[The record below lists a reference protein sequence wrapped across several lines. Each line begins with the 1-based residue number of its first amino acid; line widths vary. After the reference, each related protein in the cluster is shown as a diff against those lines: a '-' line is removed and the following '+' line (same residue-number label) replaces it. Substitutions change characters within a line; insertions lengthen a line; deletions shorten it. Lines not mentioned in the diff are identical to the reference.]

1 MSTYKQTY
9 EQPRQAPNPNIRSI
23 YTGGPVKTEQQ
34 PLKTY
39 RAPETKKLK
48 IIPMGGNGEIGK
60 NMQVYEYGDDIII
73 VDCGVMFPRAEML
86 GIDLII
92 PNVSYLEAKKSKIRG
107 MIFTHGHED
116 HIGAISYIWP
126 KLQCPLYAT
135 KLTAGFIE
143 SKMAEAELKPQ
154 IRIVKAGDKIQ
165 LGVFKIEFIPFSHS
179 FLDDVGLVID
189 TPEGL
194 IVHIADFKLDPNK
207 LESQKI
213 LTKLGEFA
221 ARGVKLLLLE
231 STNVEIKSNPIAES
245 VVHDTIAGI
254 FGKAKGRMI
263 VTSFASALDRIQGV
277 INSAQKYHRKVA
289 IAGRSMEKAIDIAMN
304 LGYLKIPKG
313 VLMDIRGAEKMPDN
327 QLVIICTGS
336 QGEEY
341 SALVRMS
348 TGEHRQIHI
357 RKGDTVVVSAGA
369 IPGNERT
376 YHDTVN
382 NLYRLG
388 ANVFYGSERE
398 KVHSSGH
405 AKREEL
411 KLVIANVKPEYFLPI
426 HGEYRHLVLHARLAQ
441 ELGIPEANTFVI
453 EDGQVIEIDEKGARI
468 STQKVD
474 ASYVLVDGL
483 GVGDVGNIVLRDRQ
497 AMAKDGIFVV
507 ILTVDHET
515 GKLITSPD
523 IISRGFIYMRE
534 REDLV
539 YKSRQEVKKM
549 FAKHNEKYPANWD
562 FIKKAMR
569 QELGEFLFTETER
582 RPMIIPV
589 IIEV

>member
-1 MSTYKQTY
+1 MAYKPSY
-9 EQPRQAPNPNIRSI
+9 EQPRQAANPNIGPI
-23 YTGGPVKTEQQ
+23 YTGGSAKTGPA
-34 PLKTY
+34 PLKTF
-39 RAPETKKLK
+39 RAPEPKKLK

-60 NMQVYEYGDDIII
+60 NMQIYEYGDDIIV

-92 PNVSYLEAKKSKIRG
+92 PNIAYLEAKKNKIRG
-107 MIFTHGHED
+107 MIFTHGHMD
-116 HIGAISYIWP
+116 HIGAVSYIWP
-126 KLQCPLYAT
+126 RLQCPLYAT

-143 SKMAEAELKPQ
+143 SAMEEKELKPQ
-154 IRIVKAGDKIQ
+154 IRLIKPGDKIQ

-179 FLDDVGLVID
+179 FLDDVGLAID

-194 IVHIADFKLDPNK
+194 VIHIADFKLDPNK
-207 LESQKI
+207 IESQMI

-245 VVHDTIAGI
+245 VVHDTISNI
-254 FGKAKGRMI
+254 FGKAKGRMV

-277 INSAQKYHRKVA
+277 INAAHKYHRKIA
-289 IAGRSMEKAIDIAMN
+289 IAGRSMDKAVNIAMN
-304 LGYLKIPKG
+304 LGYLKVPKG
-313 VLMDIRGAEKMPDN
+313 ILVDIRGAEKIQDN
-327 QLVIICTGS
+327 QLVILCTGS
-336 QGEEY
+336 QGEEF
-341 SALVRMS
+341 SALVRMA
-348 TGEHRQIHI
+348 TGDHKQI
-357 RKGDTVVVSAGA
+357 RLKKGDTVVISASA
-369 IPGNERT
+369 IPGNERS
-376 YHDTVN
+376 YSDTVN

-388 ANVFYGSERE
+388 ADVFYGSERE

-405 AKREEL
+405 AKRDEL

-426 HGEYRHLVLHARLAQ
+426 HGEYRHLVLHSRMAQ
-441 ELGIPEANTFVI
+441 ELGIPEANTFTI
-453 EDGQVIEIDEKGARI
+453 ENGQVIEIDDKGARI
-468 STQKVD
+468 SNLKVD

-515 GKLITSPD
+515 GKLVTSPD

-539 YKSRQEVKKM
+539 YKARQEIKKG
-549 FAKHNEKYPANWD
+549 FAKHNEKYPANWE

>member
-1 MSTYKQTY
+1 MAYKQSY
-9 EQPRQAPNPNIRSI
+9 EQPRSANNPNIKQI
-23 YTGGPVKTEQQ
+23 YTGPSNQNGPK
-34 PLKTY
+34 PLKTF
-39 RAPETKKLK
+39 RAPEPKRLK
-48 IIPMGGNGEIGK
+48 IIPLGGNGEIGK
-60 NMQVYEYGDDIII
+60 NMQVYEYGDDILI

-92 PNVSYLEAKKSKIRG
+92 PNVAYLEERKNKIRG

-126 KLQCPLYAT
+126 KLQCPIYAT

-154 IRIVKAGDKIQ
+154 IRVISAGDKIQ
-165 LGVFKIEFIPFSHS
+165 LGVFKLEFIPFSHS
-179 FLDDVGLVID
+179 FLDDIGIAID

-254 FGKAKGRMI
+254 FAKAKGRMI

-277 INSAQKYHRKVA
+277 INSAQKHHRKVA
-289 IAGRSMEKAIDIAMN
+289 IAGRSMEKAINIAMN
-304 LGYLKIPKG
+304 LGYLKVPQG
-313 VLMDIRGAEKMPDN
+313 VLIDIRQADKAQND
-327 QLVIICTGS
+327 QLVILCTGS

-348 TGEHRQIHI
+348 TGEHRQIQI
-357 RKGDTVVVSAGA
+357 KKGDTVVVSAGA

-441 ELGIPEANTFVI
+441 ELGIPESNTFVI
-453 EDGQVIEIDEKGARI
+453 EDGQVIEIDEKGGRI
-468 STQKVD
+468 SNQKVD

-483 GVGDVGNIVLRDRQ
+483 GVGDIGNIVLRDRQ

-539 YKSRQEVKKM
+539 YKARQEIKKG
-549 FAKHNEKYPANWD
+549 FAKHNEKYPANWE

-569 QELGEFLFTETER
+569 QDLGEFLFTETER

-589 IIEV
+589 VIEV

>member
-1 MSTYKQTY
+1 MYQQQTAQKSY
-9 EQPRQAPNPNIRSI
+9 TTSASAKSI
-23 YTGGPVKTEQQ
+23 YTTSPKPQ
-34 PLKTY
+34 PKPLRVFK
-39 RAPETKKLK
+39 APETPRLK
-48 IIPMGGNGEIGK
+48 IIPLGGNGEIGK
-60 NMQVYEYGDDIII
+60 NMQIYEYGDDIIL

-92 PNVSYLEAKKSKIRG
+92 PNVAYLEERKEKIRG
-107 MIFTHGHED
+107 IVFTHGHMD
-116 HIGAISYIWP
+116 HIGAIAYLWP
-126 KLQCPLYAT
+126 KLQCPIYAT

-143 SKMAEAELKPQ
+143 SQMEEAELKPQ
-154 IRIVKAGDKIQ
+154 IRLIKPGDKIQ

-179 FLDDVGLVID
+179 FLDDVGMAID

-194 IVHIADFKLDPNK
+194 IIHIADFKLDPSK

-213 LTKLGEFA
+213 LGKLGEFA
-221 ARGVKLLLLE
+221 DRGVKLLLLE
-231 STNVEIKSNPIAES
+231 STNVEVKSNPIAES
-245 VVHDTIAGI
+245 VVHDTIANI
-254 FGKAKGRMI
+254 FSKAKGRMI

-277 INSAQKYHRKVA
+277 VNSAHKYHRKIA
-289 IAGRSMEKAIDIAMN
+289 IAGRSMEKAINIAMN
-304 LGYLKIPKG
+304 LGYLKVP
-313 VLMDIRGAEKMPDN
+313 RGILVDVRRLESIPDN
-327 QLVIICTGS
+327 QLVILCTGS

-348 TGEHRQIHI
+348 SGEHKQVRIK
-357 RKGDTVVVSAGA
+357 KGDTVVISASA
-369 IPGNERT
+369 IPGNERS
-376 YHDTVN
+376 YSDTVN

-398 KVHSSGH
+398 RIHSSGH

-426 HGEYRHLVLHARLAQ
+426 HGEYRHLVLHSRLAQ
-441 ELGIPEANTFVI
+441 ELGIAEDHTFTI
-453 EDGQVIEIDEKGARI
+453 ENGQVIEIQNKIAKI
-468 STQKVD
+468 ASYKVD

-497 AMAKDGIFVV
+497 AMSKDGIFVV

-515 GKLITSPD
+515 GKIITSPD

-539 YKSRQEVKKM
+539 FKARQEIKKM
-549 FAKHNEKYPANWD
+549 FQKHNEKYPANWD

-569 QELGEFLFTETER
+569 QELGEFLYTETER
-582 RPMIIPV
+582 RPMVIPV

>member
-1 MSTYKQTY
+1 MNYAQTQSKSTSYST
-9 EQPRQAPNPNIRSI
+9 NPNLRPI
-23 YTGGPVKTEQQ
+23 YTGSTKTGAQ
-34 PLKTY
+34 PLKTF
-39 RAPETKKLK
+39 RAPEKKLK
-48 IIPMGGNGEIGK
+48 VIPLGGNGEIGK
-60 NMQVYEYGDDIII
+60 NMQIYEYGDDIII

-92 PNVSYLEAKKSKIRG
+92 PNVAYLEERRNKIRG

-116 HIGAISYIWP
+116 HIGAVAYLWP
-126 KLQCPLYAT
+126 KLQCPIYAT

-143 SKMAEAELKPQ
+143 SKTKEAELSPQ
-154 IRIVKAGDKIQ
+154 IRLIKAGDKIQ

-179 FLDDVGLVID
+179 FLDDIGMAID

-194 IVHIADFKLDPNK
+194 VVHIADFKLDPNK

-213 LTKLGEFA
+213 LTKLNEFA
-221 ARGVKLLLLE
+221 NRGVKLLLLE
-231 STNVEIKSNPIAES
+231 STNVEVKSNPIAES
-245 VVHDTIAGI
+245 VVHDTISGI

-277 INSAQKYHRKVA
+277 INSAHKYHRKVA
-289 IAGRSMEKAIDIAMN
+289 IAGRSMDKAINIAMN
-304 LGYLKIPKG
+304 LGYLKVPKG
-313 VLMDIRGAEKMPDN
+313 ILVDLRGADKIQDN
-327 QLVIICTGS
+327 QLVILCTGS

-348 TGEHRQIHI
+348 TGDHKQIRI
-357 RKGDTVVVSAGA
+357 KKGDTVVVSAGA

-411 KLVIANVKPEYFLPI
+411 KLVIANVKPKYFMPI
-426 HGEYRHLVLHARLAQ
+426 HGEYRHLVLHTRLAQ
-441 ELGIPEANTFVI
+441 ELGIPEDSTFVM
-453 EDGQVIEIDEKGARI
+453 EDGQILELDEKGARI
-468 STQKVD
+468 SNQKVD

-515 GKLITSPD
+515 GKIITSPD

-539 YKSRQEVKKM
+539 YKARQEIKKM
-549 FAKHNEKYPANWD
+549 FSKHNEKYPANWE

-569 QELGEFLFTETER
+569 QELGEFLYTETER
-582 RPMIIPV
+582 RPMVIPV

>member
-1 MSTYKQTY
+1 MNRPQNNNFNPNTYST
-9 EQPRQAPNPNIRSI
+9 NPNIKPI
-23 YTGGPVKTEQQ
+23 GTLTHNQAPK
-34 PLKTY
+34 PLKVFN
-39 RAPETKKLK
+39 APQTPRLK
-48 IIPMGGNGEIGK
+48 IIPLGGNGEIGK
-60 NMQVYEYGDDIII
+60 NMQIYEYGDDIII

-92 PNVSYLEAKKSKIRG
+92 PNVAYLEERKSKIRG
-107 MIFTHGHED
+107 MIFTHGHMD

-143 SKMAEAELKPQ
+143 SQMEEKELKPN
-154 IRIVKAGDKIQ
+154 IRLVKAGDKIQ
-165 LGVFKIEFIPFSHS
+165 LGVFKIDFIPFSHS
-179 FLDDVGLVID
+179 FLDDVGLAID

-194 IVHIADFKLDPNK
+194 IMHIADFKLDPNK

-213 LTKLGEFA
+213 LGKLGEYSA
-221 ARGVKLLLLE
+221 KGVKLLLLE
-231 STNVEIKSNPIAES
+231 STNVEVKSNPIAES
-245 VVHDTIAGI
+245 VVHDTIGNI
-254 FGKAKGRMI
+254 FSKAKGRMV

-277 INSAQKYHRKVA
+277 MNSAYKYHRKVA
-289 IAGRSMEKAIDIAMN
+289 IAGRSMEKAINIAMD
-304 LGYLKIPKG
+304 LGYLKVPRGIL
-313 VLMDIRGAEKMPDN
+313 VDLRGADKVPDN
-327 QLVIICTGS
+327 QLVIVCTGS

-341 SALVRMS
+341 SALVRMA
-348 TGEHRQIHI
+348 TGEHKQIRI
-357 RKGDTVVVSAGA
+357 KKGDTVVISASA

-376 YHDTVN
+376 YADTVN

-388 ANVFYGSERE
+388 ADVFYGSERE

-411 KLVIANVKPEYFLPI
+411 KLVIATVKPEYFLPI

-441 ELGIPEANTFVI
+441 ELGIPEDHTFVI
-453 EDGQVIEIDEKGARI
+453 EDGQMIEIDEKGARI
-468 STQKVD
+468 SREKID

-507 ILTVDHET
+507 ILTVDHEN
-515 GKLITSPD
+515 GRIVTSPD

-539 YKSRQEVKKM
+539 FKARQEVKKM
-549 FAKHNEKYPANWD
+549 FARHNEKYPANWD
-562 FIKKAMR
+562 YIKKMMR
-569 QELGEFLFTETER
+569 QELGEFLYTETER